1 MHCAAGYQSLVG
13 SNKQSWGWDL
23 GRGKAYHDSAHTP
36 YPAQAAGPPPSE
48 KAMTIPDTFLMIL
61 DLNLGT
67 LAFMADGCYLGVAHS
82 GLRGRGPLFPIVS
95 AVWGHCEVS
104 LRYRVGVVSGP
115 GPAPLSEW
123 CRRTVRR
130 EVGATRL
137 ESGGAV
143 GHLGLPTPIQEFL
156 LHR

>member
-1 MHCAAGYQSLVG
+1 VG
-13 SNKQSWGWDL
+13 SNKHSWGWDL
-23 GRGKAYHDSAHTP
+23 GRGKAYYDTASTH
-36 YPAQAAGPPPSE
+36 YPAHPTGTPPDKS
-48 KAMTIPDTFLMIL
+48 MTIPDTFLMIL

-67 LAFMADGCYLGVAHS
+67 LAFMADGRYLGVAHT
-82 GLRGRGPLFPIVS
+82 GLRGRPPLFPIVS

-104 LRYRVGVVSGP
+104 LRYRVGVGGGP

-130 EVGATRL
+130 QVGPARL
-137 ESGGAV
+137 EAGAV
-143 GHLGLPTPIQEFL
+143 GRLGLPTPIQDFL